1 MVYEI
6 TLFVGYAVM
15 KEKSRGQVDGGRAHG
30 SWDCPGENLFL
41 VLVRNVCSVTDLS
54 LL

>member
-1 MVYEI
+1 
-6 TLFVGYAVM
+6 M
-15 KEKSRGQVDGGRAHG
+15 KEKCRGQVDEGRAHG

-41 VLVRNVCSVTDLS
+41 VLVRNVYSVTDFS